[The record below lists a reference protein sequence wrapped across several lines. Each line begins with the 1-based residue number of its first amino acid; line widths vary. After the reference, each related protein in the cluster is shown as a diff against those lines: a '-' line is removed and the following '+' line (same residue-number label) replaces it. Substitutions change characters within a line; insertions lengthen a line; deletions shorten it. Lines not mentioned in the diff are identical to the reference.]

1 MKFVKAIAFG
11 MMLLTATPALAHHSF
26 AAEYD
31 GQKPIT
37 ISGIVTKVDWINP
50 HAYIYMETRDESGKV
65 SSFKIEMGPPYALTR
80 GGWKRESVKIGD
92 KITVEGAASAKDG
105 SNTAGST
112 QATSLILAN
121 GEKLVMR

>member
-1 MKFVKAIAFG
+1 MKLSKIIAVTAI
-11 MMLLTATPALAHHSF
+11 LLAGTPALAHHSF

-31 GQKPIT
+31 AQKPIT

-50 HAYIYMETRDESGKV
+50 HAYIYIETKDEAGKV
-65 SSFKIEMGPPYALTR
+65 SNFKIEMGPPYALTR

-92 KITVEGAASAKDG
+92 RITVEGAASAKDG
-105 SNTAGST
+105 SNAAGST
-112 QATSLILAN
+112 QATTMILAN